1 MINED
6 KQGRPKKGDIVKLSA
21 KQELFC
27 QEYLVDRNATAAYIR
42 AGYSVKSAN
51 SAAGKT
57 MSKPHIKRRINELV
71 NKQNHST
78 AVDAK
83 YVLSRLYELD
93 QLDILDIMNGDMDK
107 FKPLSQWP
115 KAWRISINAI
125 DIKRIVESRKDTAK
139 TSVETV
145 IEKIK
150 WPDKTRN
157 LELLG
162 KHVSVK
168 AFEGELGADDDT
180 PIRIK
185 FVRATKPKDVN

>member
-1 MINED
+1 MVND
-6 KQGRPKKGDIVKLSA
+6 KREGRPQKGAVLKLSA
-21 KQELFC
+21 RQEKFC

-42 AGYSVKSAN
+42 AGYAAKSAN
-51 SAAGKT
+51 SAAGLT
-57 MSKPHIKRRINELV
+57 MRKPHVKRRINELV
-71 NKQNHST
+71 NKQNHNT

-83 YVLSRLYELD
+83 YVLSRLYEID
-93 QLDILDIMNGDMDK
+93 QLDILDIMDEEMEN

-115 KAWRISINAI
+115 KTWRISINAI
-125 DIKRIVESRKDTAK
+125 DIKRIVESRKDGSK
-139 TSVETV
+139 VSVETI

-168 AFEGELGADDDT
+168 AFEGELGSTDDK
-180 PIRIK
+180 PVVIK
-185 FVRATKPKDVN
+185 FVRAVKPEPK